1 MPTIIDAEYDNEAS
15 LIDLPAWVPR
25 LDGQAGRGP
34 LRYFASHELDASTRA
49 QLGSLGARQLSHFLQ
64 QRFAHVQHAVP
75 VTGCAQGAKNSLDK
89 NYLHLAQQHGAD
101 ILAEQ
106 EVTDVRPI
114 GKPDGSVDLGPL
126 QWLGSAASQKCMT
139 EEAVKA
145 RLPPYN
151 GPTVTWLWSVGNTA
165 HPAPGPLSPP
175 AGYPERLAEQTRALQ
190 GQSSAGLATPHS
202 PLAACPLRS
211 PNPDAFASVVARLFV
226 FPDGRVAGATPI
238 AAAYDGQ
245 EPVFLDCAM
254 DLVRAWQFPPFTG
267 PGFTM
272 RLRRPRSLSAPGRSA
287 GFRSFSTGSSI
298 LPRVLRPAS
307 FCTFTRMVSGSAGA
321 AATGRSVRAS
331 IDRAMSRFALVRR
344 VPEPAS
350 VPPDWRP
357 PGQGRIRP
365 GRASV
370 RAPAGRQ

>member
-1 MPTIIDAEYDNEAS
+1 MDRTAP
-15 LIDLPAWVPR
+15 
-25 LDGQAGRGP
+25 AGR
-34 LRYFASHELDASTRA
+34 SS
-49 QLGSLGARQLSHFLQ
+49 GARPLGKLSPAGLATLALAGLALAGCPKPGPRPSDSALTDTVLQ
-64 QRFAHVQHAVP
+64 QRSKALEALAVTALRP
-75 VTGCAQGAKNSLDK
+75 CADK
-89 NYLHLAQQHGAD
+89 LAADDHGV
-101 ILAEQ
+101 L
-106 EVTDVRPI
+106 VVL

-126 QWLGSAASQKCMT
+126 QWLGSAASQKCLT

-190 GQSSAGLATPHS
+190 GQSSAGLATPNS

-211 PNPDAFASVVARLFV
+211 PHPDAFASVVARLFV

-267 PGFTM
+267 PGFIVVD
-272 RLRRPRSLSAPGRSA
+272 APLKRG
-287 GFRSFSTGSSI
+287 I
-298 LPRVLRPAS
+298 DPRVR
-307 FCTFTRMVSGSAGA
+307 
-321 AATGRSVRAS
+321 
-331 IDRAMSRFALVRR
+331 
-344 VPEPAS
+344 
-350 VPPDWRP
+350 
-357 PGQGRIRP
+357 
-365 GRASV
+365 
-370 RAPAGRQ
+370 